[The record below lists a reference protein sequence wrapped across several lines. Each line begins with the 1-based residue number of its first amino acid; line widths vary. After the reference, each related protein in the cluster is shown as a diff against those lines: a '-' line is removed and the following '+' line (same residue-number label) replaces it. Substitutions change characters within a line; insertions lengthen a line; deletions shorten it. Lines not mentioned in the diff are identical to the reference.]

1 MKVTK
6 IVMAT
11 TLAAMITVPAFAQQS
26 APAQGQSGGGAGTG
40 NSVKMDVAPFINSVD
55 TNKDGNISIEEWKA
69 AGLNENIF
77 SIFDSKKQNSFA
89 KDVMANMT
97 HPADIDANK
106 DGKMTLEEFKNYT
119 KSLGSQSGG
128 QGGAPGGAA
137 PAGAPPAGEA
147 PKK

>member
-1 MKVTK
+1 MKVSK
-6 IVMAT
+6 IV
-11 TLAAMITVPAFAQQS
+11 LAAILTAMISVPAFAQPQAS
-26 APAQGQSGGGAGTG
+26 QQGQGGGGAGTG
-40 NSVKMDVAPFINSVD
+40 NSVKMDVTPFINSVD
-55 TNKDGNISIEEWKA
+55 TNKDGNVSLEEWKA
-69 AGLNENIF
+69 AGLSENIF

-119 KSLGSQSGG
+119 KNLGSQGGG

>member
-1 MKVTK
+1 MKVSR
-6 IVMAT
+6 IILAV
-11 TLAAMITVPAFAQQS
+11 TLAAMLSTPVFAQGQ
-26 APAQGQSGGGAGTG
+26 APAQGQGGGGAGTG

-55 TNKDGNISIEEWKA
+55 TNKDGNISLEEWKA

-97 HPADIDANK
+97 HPSDIDANK

-119 KSLGSQSGG
+119 KNLGS

-137 PAGAPPAGEA
+137 PSGAAPGGAPN
-147 PKK
+147 K